1 MYNPPLVSNAMV
13 EKIVTVGNT
22 EVQIEETEDGFEVT
36 EVFDPDPG
44 TVEHFAEHVISEGDA
59 TSSVGSVSEIESAG
73 TNSVRLYVNDEAY
86 DVVGNHVF
94 EVAADAGY
102 EPTAVEFEYGYIAF
116 EYQDESEDTELL

>member
-44 TVEHFAEHVISEGDA
+44 TVEHFRKHAISEGD
-59 TSSVGSVSEIESAG
+59 TIWCGRINSIEQQG
-73 TNSVRLYVNDEAY
+73 DNHIRVYVDNPERDIMRY
-86 DVVGNHVF
+86 DTFDTIHG
-94 EVAADAGY
+94 AGY
-102 EPTAVEFEYGYIAF
+102 EAIRIEWEYGEVDF
-116 EYQDESEDTELL
+116 QHRGDE